1 MKISQTVSFGQVENI
16 FVSSWNSENEIE
28 LRKGEDK
35 VVFTMSEMVM
45 KQFHKRLGEK
55 LTNIAATRL
64 KEAEE
69 LTQEASDNE

>member
-69 LTQEASDNE
+69 LTQEQSDNE

>member
-1 MKISQTVSFGQVENI
+1 
-16 FVSSWNSENEIE
+16 
-28 LRKGEDK
+28 
-35 VVFTMSEMVM
+35 M

-55 LTNIAATRL
+55 LTNIAAVRL

>member
-1 MKISQTVSFGQVENI
+1 MKISQTVSFGQVENT
-16 FVSSWNSENEIE
+16 FVSSWNCDNEIE

-35 VVFTMSEMVM
+35 VVFTMSEKVM

-55 LTNIAATRL
+55 LTNIAAARL

>member
-1 MKISQTVSFGQVENI
+1 MRISQTVDFGQITSTYIASWKDDSVE
-16 FVSSWNSENEIE
+16 
-28 LRKGEDK
+28 LYCGDDK
-35 VVFTMSEMVM
+35 LIFTMSEDVM

>member
-1 MKISQTVSFGQVENI
+1 
-16 FVSSWNSENEIE
+16 
-28 LRKGEDK
+28 
-35 VVFTMSEMVM
+35 M

-69 LTQEASDNE
+69 LTQEQSDNE

>member
-55 LTNIAATRL
+55 LTNIAAVRL

>member
-55 LTNIAATRL
+55 LTNIAAVRL

-69 LTQEASDNE
+69 LTQEQSDNE